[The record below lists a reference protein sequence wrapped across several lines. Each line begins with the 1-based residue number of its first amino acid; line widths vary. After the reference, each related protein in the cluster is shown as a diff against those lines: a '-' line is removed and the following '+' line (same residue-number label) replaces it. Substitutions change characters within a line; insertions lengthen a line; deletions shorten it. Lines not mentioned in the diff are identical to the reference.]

1 MITRISTANR
11 EEWKALRSKYIG
23 GSDAAAV
30 VGLNHFSSPYA
41 LWAEKTGKTPPFE
54 GNLTT
59 DVGTYLE
66 DFIAKRFESESG
78 KKVRRAN
85 QSFINDRY
93 PWAIANID
101 RDIVGEDSGLE
112 CKSTSALN
120 TKRFRGG
127 EFPTNYYCQC
137 VHYLAVTEKTRW
149 YLAVLIGNH
158 DFKIYQLTRSERDT
172 CPEWCESSVYI
183 SDEEITALMTAE
195 DVFWNDYVIKD
206 VPPSPDGSRSCTDAI
221 NTVYSES
228 SDECVSLFAYAA
240 DLEQRNQINFQI
252 KDLERIR
259 DEIDNRIKTFMGDAG
274 HGECDSYKVTWA
286 SSERKTFDSKRFAKD
301 YAALDL
307 SAYYKTSSYRTFKV
321 TKIKEK

>member
-1 MITRISTANR
+1 MITKISTANR

-23 GSDAAAV
+23 GSDAASV
-30 VGLNHFSSPYA
+30 VGLNPFSSPYA

-54 GNLTT
+54 GNLAT

-85 QSFINDRY
+85 QSFLNDRY

-120 TKRFRGG
+120 TRRFRDG

-149 YLAVLIGNH
+149 YLAVLIGNS
-158 DFKIYQLTRSERDT
+158 DFKMYQLTRSERDA

-183 SDEEITALMTAE
+183 SDEEIDALMTAE
-195 DVFWNDYVIKD
+195 EVFWEGNVKKD
-206 VPPSPDGSRSCTDAI
+206 IPPVTDGSHSCSEAI
-221 NTVYSES
+221 KTIYPES
-228 SDECVSLFAYAA
+228 SEDSVDLFAYENA
-240 DLEQRNQINFQI
+240 LEQRTSLTAQI
-252 KDLERIR
+252 KELEDIR
-259 DEIDNRIKTFMGDAG
+259 DEIDNRIKDFMGEAG
-274 HGECDSYKVTWA
+274 RGESAGYKVSWLSQT
-286 SSERKTFDSKRFAKD
+286 RNTFDNKRFAKD
-301 YAALDL
+301 HPALDL
-307 SAYYKTSSYRTFKV
+307 SDYYKTSTYRTFKV